1 MSKRKRNKI
10 ILTILSIFVGL
21 LIIFPLLYALSLSF
35 MSQTEMTKYPHKII
49 PSTLTLDNFKRHA
62 AHCSIDL

>member
-10 ILTILSIFVGL
+10 ILTVLSIVVGL

-35 MSQTEMTKYPHKII
+35 MSQTEMTTV
-49 PSTLTLDNFKRHA
+49 S
-62 AHCSIDL
+62 S